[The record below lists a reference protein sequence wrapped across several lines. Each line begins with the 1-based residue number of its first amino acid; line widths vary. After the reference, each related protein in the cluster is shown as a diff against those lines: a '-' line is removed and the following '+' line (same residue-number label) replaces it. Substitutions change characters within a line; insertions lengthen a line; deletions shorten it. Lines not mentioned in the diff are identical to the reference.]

1 MQMQIL
7 FISEAA
13 NGWHFRL
20 KIDLD
25 CLVFLTFHSFYYFNQ
40 LNELSHVL

>member
-7 FISEAA
+7 SISEAA

-20 KIDLD
+20 KVNLD
-25 CLVFLTFHSFYYFNQ
+25 CLVFLTFHFYYFNQ